1 MSKITFLF
9 FILLFLTSCTTS
21 KFDFATAYKF
31 QTVKRYPSSTEGNR
45 IVLSHQN
52 QVLANYLNE
61 FESMG
66 LKYHLPKKISIIH
79 ETVSL
84 KNLNLSS
91 EELIQSKLNA
101 YKVVD
106 NRSKKEIKRNNK
118 LHKIITRLSDIKFD
132 TIVTESGLVVP
143 LLEKKETLE
152 ERQKSYWTIAS
163 AMTLFIPSIGLLIS
177 PILAFVGYKRGE
189 RGSKALLI
197 INAVVWSLLLILVIL
212 ISGL

>member
-61 FESMG
+61 FESMD
-66 LKYHLPKKISIIH
+66 LKYHLPKKTSIIH

-84 KNLNLSS
+84 RNLGPSS

-101 YKVVD
+101 YKEVD
-106 NRSKKEIKRNNK
+106 NISKKDIKRNNK
-118 LHKIITRLSDIKFD
+118 FNKIITQLGDIKFD
-132 TIVTESGLVVP
+132 TIITESGLVVP
-143 LLEKKETLE
+143 LLEKKETPE
-152 ERQKSYWTIAS
+152 EAKKE
-163 AMTLFIPSIGLLIS
+163 IGLKI
-177 PILAFVGYKRGE
+177 AQFV
-189 RGSKALLI
+189 
-197 INAVVWSLLLILVIL
+197 AVSAGTVILVIL
-212 ISGL
+212 LGLGLLFLYILAIVFG

>member
-66 LKYHLPKKISIIH
+66 LKYHLPKKISIIY

-101 YKVVD
+101 YKEVD
-106 NRSKKEIKRNNK
+106 NMSKKDIKRNNK
-118 LHKIITRLSDIKFD
+118 RHKIITRLSDIKFD

-143 LLEKKETLE
+143 LLEKKETPE
-152 ERQKSYWTIAS
+152 EAKKE
-163 AMTLFIPSIGLLIS
+163 IGLKI
-177 PILAFVGYKRGE
+177 AQFV
-189 RGSKALLI
+189 
-197 INAVVWSLLLILVIL
+197 AVSAGTVILVIL
-212 ISGL
+212 LGLGLLFLYILAIVFG